1 MEDVDHNWI
10 SHVKDGELQ
19 YLNQLNPFQRLQIGG
34 VEAVKLLHE
43 LTEVCIFPFVFY
55 SVRLNVYFSHSR
67 FVFLH
72 S

>member
-1 MEDVDHNWI
+1 MEDEDHNWI
-10 SHVKDGELQ
+10 RQVKDGVVQ
-19 YLNQLNPFQRLQIGG
+19 YLNQLKPSQRLQIGG

-55 SVRLNVYFSHSR
+55 SVRLNVCFSHSR